1 MKADLYQKIVAHI
14 LENQNKFY
22 RLAYS
27 YVRNQ
32 EDALDVVQNSVC
44 KALEYYGDLKN
55 ENAVKTWMYRI
66 IVNESLHM
74 IKERNKTSLMKE
86 KEEKELIY
94 EEKGFDI
101 HDNLYE
107 HINRLDE
114 DVQTVIK
121 LRFYEDMP
129 LKEIA
134 EVMNM
139 NLSTTKSKLYR
150 GLQSLKLSMKEE
162 DDESFR
168 RCKEGL

>member
-1 MKADLYQKIVAHI
+1 MKADLYQKIVAYI

-44 KALEYYGDLKN
+44 KALEYYGDLRN
-55 ENAVKTWMYRI
+55 EHAVKTWMYRI
-66 IVNESLHM
+66 IVNESLHV
-74 IKERNKTSLMKE
+74 IRERKKSSFLEDGDKEA
-86 KEEKELIY
+86 IY
-94 EEKGFDI
+94 EEKGFENYDS
-101 HDNLYE
+101 LYE

-121 LRFYEDMP
+121 LRFCEDMA
-129 LKEIA
+129 LKDIA
-134 EVMNM
+134 EIMDM

-168 RCKEGL
+168 RCKKGL

>member
-1 MKADLYQKIVAHI
+1 MKADLYQKIVAYI

-27 YVRNQ
+27 YVRNR

-55 ENAVKTWMYRI
+55 EHAVKTWMYRI
-66 IVNESLHM
+66 IVNESLHA
-74 IKERNKTSLMKE
+74 IRERKKGSFLEDEDKEAV
-86 KEEKELIY
+86 Y
-94 EEKGFDI
+94 EEKGFENYDS
-101 HDNLYE
+101 LYE

-121 LRFYEDMP
+121 LRFYEDMA
-129 LKEIA
+129 LKDIA
-134 EVMNM
+134 EIMDM
-139 NLSTTKSKLYR
+139 NLSTIKSKLYR
-150 GLQSLKLSMKEE
+150 GLESLKLSMKEE

-168 RCKEGL
+168 RCKKGL

>member
-1 MKADLYQKIVAHI
+1 MKADLYQKIVAYI

-27 YVRNQ
+27 YVRNR

-55 ENAVKTWMYRI
+55 EHAVKTWMYRI
-66 IVNESLHM
+66 IVNESLYV
-74 IKERNKTSLMKE
+74 IRERKKGSFLEDGDKEAV
-86 KEEKELIY
+86 Y
-94 EEKGFDI
+94 EEKGFENYDS
-101 HDNLYE
+101 LYE

-121 LRFYEDMP
+121 LRFYEDMA
-129 LKEIA
+129 LKDIA
-134 EVMNM
+134 EIMDM
-139 NLSTTKSKLYR
+139 NLSTIKSKLYR

-168 RCKEGL
+168 RCKKGL